1 MVIIWEGIKKINN
14 IMDEKKEELYD
25 LMKKHIIAQFKND
38 SETGYDKGYNGASLR
53 QERSEII
60 NKLLD

>member
-1 MVIIWEGIKKINN
+1 
-14 IMDEKKEELYD
+14 MDEKKEELYD